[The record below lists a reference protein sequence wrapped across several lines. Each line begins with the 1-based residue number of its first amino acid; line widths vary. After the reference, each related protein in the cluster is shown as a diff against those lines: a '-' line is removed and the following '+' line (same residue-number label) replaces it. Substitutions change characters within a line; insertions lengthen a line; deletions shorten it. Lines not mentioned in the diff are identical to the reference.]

1 MTAILTRDYDTRF
14 RAFESQATRTANLC
28 QTLVDRLLSGNKKWL
43 PEIKG
48 FTFEQYEAARKT
60 LELALKLFSLDD
72 SLQQLQRSRHDIT
85 VSQISMKLMWVDV
98 CKSDKR
104 SKEDEIE
111 YHKIYLIADEK
122 LKELNQLI
130 ANRAPLSQLSQQ

>member
-1 MTAILTRDYDTRF
+1 MTAILATEYDARF
-14 RAFESQATRTANLC
+14 RAYESQATRTAKLC
-28 QTLVDRLLSGNKKWL
+28 QTLVDRLLGGKKKWL